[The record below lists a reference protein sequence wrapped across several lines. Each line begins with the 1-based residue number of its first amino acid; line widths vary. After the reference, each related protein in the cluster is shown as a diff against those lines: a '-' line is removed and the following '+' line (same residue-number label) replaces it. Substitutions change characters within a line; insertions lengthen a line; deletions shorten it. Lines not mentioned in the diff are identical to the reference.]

1 MVGDL
6 EYRLTFLKIK
16 TPWITDLD
24 FMFDKYPRY
33 YIVDDVILYFSN
45 DYYEALNRVLQCQTQ
60 SDTTVQT
67 VKLFDEA
74 SLVYPEMKSLSHYIR
89 VFAKANKSQATCL
102 YLK

>member
-24 FMFDKYPRY
+24 FMFGKYLPY
-33 YIVDDVILYFSN
+33 YIAYDVILYFSN

-60 SDTTVQT
+60 SDTTV
-67 VKLFDEA
+67 
-74 SLVYPEMKSLSHYIR
+74 
-89 VFAKANKSQATCL
+89 
-102 YLK
+102 